1 MAGPVRL
8 PINLDALQGYLET
21 SVPEIKTP
29 LSIKQ
34 FGDGQSNPTYQL
46 TGADGNR
53 YVLRKKP
60 PGPLLSQ
67 TAHNVEREYR
77 VLRALEKTDVPV
89 PKVYCLCTDPSII
102 GTIFYVMEFLDGR
115 IFIQQSLPGVSPSER
130 TSMWRSA
137 VETLA
142 RIHRVDYKGLG
153 LGSLEKPDKFYVR
166 QIRTFK
172 SLSIQQAQATDK
184 ETGAPVA
191 KVPHFNEMTEA
202 FEVAQYQPEDRKTLI
217 HGDYMMHNLLF
228 HKTEPYVIGVLDWEM
243 TTVGHPLADLVNV
256 TAPFVSA
263 TASTH
268 VGANKDSAAF
278 KPGAT
283 QGLPTREQ
291 CVEWYAQVARWDP
304 SEDLA
309 WGDAFSAFRTA
320 VVMQGIA
327 ARYALRQN
335 SSVRASEFDL
345 QVAPNS
351 HWAWELVQ
359 RFKKQRGKRT
369 LSPRKRGTPSSGR
382 L

>member
-8 PINLDALQGYLET
+8 PINLDALQNYLET
-21 SVPEIKTP
+21 CVPDIKTP

-60 PGPLLSQ
+60 PGALLSQ
-67 TAHNVEREYR
+67 TAHNIEREYR

-89 PKVYCLCTDPSII
+89 PKVYCLCTDPAII

-115 IFIQQSLPGVSPSER
+115 IFTQQSLPGVSPSER

-137 VETLA
+137 METLA
-142 RIHRVDYKGLG
+142 RIHGVDYKGLG

-166 QIRTFK
+166 QIRTFT

-184 ETGAPVA
+184 ETGVPVA
-191 KVPHFNEMTEA
+191 KVPHLNEMTEA
-202 FEVAQYQPEDRKTLI
+202 FQDVRYQPEDRKTLI
-217 HGDYMMHNLLF
+217 HGDYMMHNLIF
-228 HKTEPYVIGVLDWEM
+228 HKTEPRVIGVLDWEM

-283 QGLPTREQ
+283 PGLPARQQ
-291 CVEWYAQVARWDP
+291 CVAWYAQVTGWDP
-304 SEDLA
+304 SDDLA

-335 SSVRASEFDL
+335 SSARASEFGP
-345 QVAPNS
+345 QVVPNS
-351 HWAWELVQ
+351 RWAWELVL
-359 RFKKQRGKRT
+359 RFKTQHGKRT
-369 LSPRKRGTPSSGR
+369 PSSRKRGTPISGK